1 MKLGIIGKPQSGKT
15 TVFNA
20 ACQMQEAVG
29 DYSQAVHR
37 AIIKV
42 PDKRVD
48 ELAKLVQ
55 PKKLTYA
62 EIEILDAPSF
72 SSKGKEAAGIEISED
87 FKKTDTLM
95 AVIDSFSPESN
106 ITKKEKKM
114 KQVGDKTMILE
125 IDLLK
130 RCLAQLEQ
138 EKPLVEMD
146 LDESESKLIRG
157 YLFMSLKPMLIVLNI
172 AEDDIPKSDEIYS
185 SLEKFVSDSKRELA
199 VMCGKIEMELVGLEE
214 DEHRA
219 FLDDLGISAPAVE
232 IVIQKAYKLL
242 GLVSFLTA
250 GEPEVRAWTIKRGTV
265 AQKAAGVIHSDIER
279 GFIRAEVTSY
289 DDYIEHKTT
298 AALKAAGK
306 QRLEGKEYPVKD
318 GDVILFRFNV

>member
-87 FKKTDTLM
+87 LKKTDTLM
-95 AVIDSFSPESN
+95 AVIDSFSPDSN
-106 ITKKEKKM
+106 AEKDI
-114 KQVGDKTMILE
+114 QDLIDEMI
-125 IDLLK
+125 IHD
-130 RCLAQLEQ
+130 QS
-138 EKPLVEMD
+138 P
-146 LDESESKLIRG
+146 I
-157 YLFMSLKPMLIVLNI
+157 SLK
-172 AEDDIPKSDEIYS
+172 K
-185 SLEKFVSDSKRELA
+185 KR
-199 VMCGKIEMELVGLEE
+199 
-214 DEHRA
+214 R
-219 FLDDLGISAPAVE
+219 
-232 IVIQKAYKLL
+232 
-242 GLVSFLTA
+242 
-250 GEPEVRAWTIKRGTV
+250 
-265 AQKAAGVIHSDIER
+265 
-279 GFIRAEVTSY
+279 
-289 DDYIEHKTT
+289 
-298 AALKAAGK
+298 
-306 QRLEGKEYPVKD
+306 
-318 GDVILFRFNV
+318 